1 MYKKIGNWNKICVN
15 NMTERYIESVPWNEL
30 KDIASDI
37 HIQQHAILP
46 NIILA
51 SRNFKTTIG
60 MILLQNT
67 DTNQYLTDYQ
77 RVKNWKSKIE

>member
-1 MYKKIGNWNKICVN
+1 
-15 NMTERYIESVPWNEL
+15 MTNRYVESVAWDEL
-30 KDIASDI
+30 SDIKSDI
-37 HIQQHAILP
+37 HIHQYATLP
-46 NIILA
+46 NIIPV